1 MDNIQTMMTANEQ
14 FNGLETEIT
23 RRIKETLS
31 VGWKKERTVGVSFEK
46 HNFQMKIYV
55 DDREYEIS
63 VQGRGTDI
71 DKYSEQIIEII
82 GKEATLAK

>member
-1 MDNIQTMMTANEQ
+1 MDNIQMMMTANEQ
-14 FNGLETEIT
+14 FNALETEIT

-31 VGWKKERTVGVSFEK
+31 VGWDKERTVGVTFDK

-71 DKYSEQIIEII
+71 KKYSDEIIEII
-82 GKEATLAK
+82 GKESKL